1 MVKTIIACTDSIY
14 LLLKAFKNLSSDTI
28 YLNTRRPLILFFV
41 PRWILTPYLVVIW
54 AANGIRA
61 KKSSDP
67 MVPQVVSSKG
77 SMTSH
82 ENRETAVSLRLIELL
97 ACNFKLL
104 LFILKKRHKML

>member
-1 MVKTIIACTDSIY
+1 MVKTISACTDSIY

-28 YLNTRRPLILFFV
+28 SLNTRQPLILFFV

-67 MVPQVVSSKG
+67 MVPQVVSSNG
-77 SMTSH
+77 LYGASW
-82 ENRETAVSLRLIELL
+82 E
-97 ACNFKLL
+97 
-104 LFILKKRHKML
+104 